1 MMFSEDYVQSMVTAR
16 DAAALVQDVER
27 IRVVHERFA
36 AVPTR
41 HWWQRLGRHGGG
53 RQAAGRAALGAVPV
67 RGAGAAPAAG
77 AAQEAATTAAETG
90 ASATAGVAATTG
102 TGAAPAAGRELAGSR
117 R

>member
-36 AVPTR
+36 AVPAR
-41 HWWQRLGRHGGG
+41 HWWQRLAEARA
-53 RQAAGRAALGAVPV
+53 QAAARARRARAAADGGAARAAAP
-67 RGAGAAPAAG
+67 GAGTPSAAAPATVEG
-77 AAQEAATTAAETG
+77 AR
-90 ASATAGVAATTG
+90 
-102 TGAAPAAGRELAGSR
+102 AAGENERALAGSR

>member
-41 HWWQRLGRHGGG
+41 HWWQRLGRQGVGRQWVG
-53 RQAAGRAALGAVPV
+53 RQAVVTAPGR
-67 RGAGAAPAAG
+67 RGAGRSV
-77 AAQEAATTAAETG
+77 EAAATPPGTTAPG
-90 ASATAGVAATTG
+90 ATAPGADAAVPAGPVAG
-102 TGAAPAAGRELAGSR
+102 SGAGRELAGSR